1 MNEWLEGSL
10 GSFILPTDTSYV
22 SDPRIGTVI
31 AEMIPQGVQGPMK
44 ETSSLPVLLELVC
57 SQKAEL
63 IL

>member
-31 AEMIPQGVQGPMK
+31 AEMIPQGVHGPMK
-44 ETSSLPVLLELVC
+44 ETGISD
-57 SQKAEL
+57 ADF
-63 IL
+63 